1 MGRRWRRR
9 ALVTRPL
16 ARIACPRRA
25 AGAFLWWRMRDEVH
39 MLEVWC
45 KKYVFVSS
53 CWRLSSTVEANLWCW
68 FSVMTSVKPDNYKAL
83 MES

>member
-1 MGRRWRRR
+1 
-9 ALVTRPL
+9 
-16 ARIACPRRA
+16 
-25 AGAFLWWRMRDEVH
+25 